1 MTETASATQ
10 TAIAANTANK
20 KQGLSLG
27 RLSAVAQIALRPV
40 QPPDA
45 EIDLGRIYSF
55 KQVRRTFR
63 NLEELAESIKL
74 NGLIEPLVV
83 HDEGDGRFRII
94 VGERRY
100 RAAPLAGLTK
110 VPVIIKKNLNE
121 LQIRR
126 LQVAENNDRD
136 DLTPF
141 EQAMGVIEDVSLYGT
156 KEAVA
161 IWNRGDAW
169 VNKRVAVKR
178 YAEPVRELL
187 ANDQVKDLETL
198 HCLNQIYDAQETRDE
213 FLRLAE
219 KVAAGQPLTREEA
232 RNTLA
237 RLKARKQDQAELE
250 QRGREGEQSAKTQT
264 QEKAPTQ
271 LVEQRTRDAE
281 LGAASSGITQVTAA
295 KRPVQ
300 SGAADATASDNAGVH
315 AAAQT
320 AAQQTSEEKEMW
332 LRFLEV
338 ALPLLDGIGRDRSS
352 RYLAELQAQLQ
363 TKSPAELLAEVLGGK
378 HAGRVA

>member
-1 MTETASATQ
+1 MTETASATP
-10 TAIAANTANK
+10 TAIANK

-27 RLSAVAQIALRPV
+27 RLSAVAQIAVRPV

-110 VPVIIKKNLNE
+110 VPVIIKKGLNE

-141 EQAMGVIEDVSLYGT
+141 EQAMGVIEDVALYGT
-156 KEAVA
+156 REAVA

-178 YAEPVRELL
+178 YADPVRELL

-198 HCLNQIYDAQETRDE
+198 HCLNQIYDAQETRYE

-219 KVAAGQPLTREEA
+219 KVAAGQSLTREEA

-250 QRGREGEQSAKTQT
+250 QRGREGEQLAKTQI
-264 QEKAPTQ
+264 QGKAPTQ
-271 LVEQRTRDAE
+271 LVEQRTLDAE
-281 LGAASSGITQVTAA
+281 LGVTSSGITQVAAA

-300 SGAADATASDNAGVH
+300 SRTADAAASDNAGV
-315 AAAQT
+315 
-320 AAQQTSEEKEMW
+320 QQTSEEKEMW

-378 HAGRVA
+378 HAERVA